1 LRVFLADAAMAGG
14 CNVIKLADAMH
25 DADFV
30 LIDGEMFET
39 AYLRVPDEYT
49 VADDVVLEARRGENE
64 IALTRRDVDGAEP
77 VGDGAYRLKSGA
89 LLRFLTSATIH

>member
-1 LRVFLADAAMAGG
+1 MAGG
-14 CNVIKLADAMH
+14 CNVINLADAMH
-25 DADFV
+25 GADFV
-30 LIDGEMFET
+30 LIDGVMFET

-49 VADDVVLEARRGENE
+49 VADDVVLEAKCGEDE
-64 IALTRRDVDGAEP
+64 IALTRGDVDGAEA